1 MVDRCIVNAS
11 GCIKLQKG
19 SVDMKRKW
27 WQNKI
32 AYQIY
37 PKSFQDTNGDGIGDI
52 PGIIK
57 RLDYLQELGI
67 GILWISPVYVSPL
80 LHTHS
85 CVHLLQSRLS
95 INLGD
100 SLKAVRRRT
109 DIGGLPGK
117 FPVFIRLSGPFLN
130 LTYSLLFSSTA
141 EICKQFLFNIIHN

>member
-19 SVDMKRKW
+19 SAVMSKKW

-67 GILWISPVYVSPL
+67 GILWISPVYVSPCVDQGYDIADYYAIDPMFGTMADMEEL
-80 LHTHS
+80 LKEADKRNIKIVMDLVVNHCSDEHEWF
-85 CVHLLQSRLS
+85 R
-95 INLGD
+95 
-100 SLKAVRRRT
+100 KACE
-109 DIGGLPGK
+109 DPEGEYGK
-117 FPVFIRLSGPFLN
+117 YF
-130 LTYSLLFSSTA
+130 YFS
-141 EICKQFLFNIIHN
+141 